1 MTRPRQERKG
11 VDTSG
16 SKTLI
21 LEHLRA
27 NRYITPMDALK
38 FWCYRL
44 SARIYDLRRDGYNII
59 TDDKDA
65 DGNPVNYA
73 IYRLKEDKYE

>member
-1 MTRPRQERKG
+1 MKKS
-11 VDTSG
+11 D
-16 SKTLI
+16 KALI

-27 NRYITPMDALK
+27 NGYITPMDALR
-38 FWCYRL
+38 FGCYRL

-65 DGNPVNYA
+65 EGNPVNYA
-73 IYRLKEDKYE
+73 IYRLKEDNHE